1 MTYRRAA
8 RPSQVRPR
16 PPSTGRP
23 APTRVRPRAPS
34 PGRLSTRRGPKA
46 RRFPLL
52 VRFGLALAVIALGAG
67 VFVVATGGLT
77 RVLGSIGSSVSGF
90 IGNLTATPSP
100 RPTIPM
106 VADPPLIERPSEPYT
121 TLAAIDLVVIL
132 PPDVVGA
139 PDTVLRLYLALPDQV
154 AAPILE
160 VAVGTNRRLIIPDV
174 ELTDGANDFTATI
187 IGPAGE
193 SEPSSIVTFVLDVAP
208 PNIILA
214 SPADGATVN
223 GPAVDL
229 VGRTQGRTTLV
240 ARNEA
245 NVTSVTGIAAADGT
259 FKLTLP
265 LAGGTNPI
273 TITATDPA
281 GNVASA
287 VVNINRGSGKLT
299 AAVSASAYQ
308 FSAKKLPA
316 PIDLAVLVTDPD
328 GRPLEGAQVTFILT
342 IPGIQPV
349 TSDRQTGP
357 DGRATFQ
364 TTVPKGA
371 TAGQQ
376 GGLSVLV
383 TTTAYGN
390 TTARSVIRIVK

>member
-1 MTYRRAA
+1 M
-8 RPSQVRPR
+8 
-16 PPSTGRP
+16 
-23 APTRVRPRAPS
+23 
-34 PGRLSTRRGPKA
+34 
-46 RRFPLL
+46 L

-90 IGNLTATPSP
+90 IDNLTATPAP
-100 RPTIPM
+100 KPTIAM
-106 VADPPLIERPSEPYT
+106 VADAPLIERPSEPYT
-121 TLAAIDLVVIL
+121 TLAAVDLVVIL
-132 PPDVVGA
+132 PPDVVGD
-139 PDTVLRLYLALPDQV
+139 PDTLLRLYLSLPDQV

-160 VAVGTNRRLIIPDV
+160 VAIGTNRRLIIPDV
-174 ELTDGANDFTATI
+174 ELTDGANDFTATL

-193 SEPSSIVTFVLDVAP
+193 SEPSPIVTFVLDAAP
-208 PNIILA
+208 PNIILT

-223 GPAVDL
+223 GAAVDL

-245 NVTSVTGIAAADGT
+245 NNASVTGLAAADGT
-259 FKLTLP
+259 FKLSLP
-265 LAGGTNPI
+265 LESGTNAI

-281 GNVASA
+281 GNIAST
-287 VVNINRGSGKLT
+287 VLTLTRGTGKLT

-308 FSAKKLPA
+308 ISAKKLPA
-316 PIDLAVLVTDPD
+316 AIDLAVLVTDPD
-328 GRPLEGAQVTFILT
+328 GRPLAGAQVTFILT

-349 TSDRQTGP
+349 TADRETGP

-364 TTVPKGA
+364 TTIPKGA
-371 TAGQQ
+371 TTGQ

-383 TTTAYGN
+383 TTTAFGSA
-390 TTARSVIRIVK
+390 TDRTVVRIVK